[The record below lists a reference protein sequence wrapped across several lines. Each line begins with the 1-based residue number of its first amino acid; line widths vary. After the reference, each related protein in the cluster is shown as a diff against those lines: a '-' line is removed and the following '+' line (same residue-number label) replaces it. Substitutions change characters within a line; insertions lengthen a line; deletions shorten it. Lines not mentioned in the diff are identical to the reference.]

1 MARTKETAH
10 RPSQELEEELA
21 GLGATPAVDAR
32 LHADGGTAAEI
43 FREAFDRGADAV
55 GVCAIACHLRT
66 LSPQAGVLQKAG
78 KPPAATFDSTVIEP
92 RHHSPTCDA

>member
-1 MARTKETAH
+1 MMARTKETAH

-43 FREAFDRGADAV
+43 FREAFDRGADADQPP
-55 GVCAIACHLRT
+55 
-66 LSPQAGVLQKAG
+66 LSIRR
-78 KPPAATFDSTVIEP
+78 VIEP